1 METKVEIADIV
12 REEKQAYLDR
22 FRATQEQVKALGAIE
37 NCRTAKMGS
46 HSVEC
51 DHCHHRHTRYNSCRN
66 RHCPKCQGSKQAHW
80 ASKIHD
86 QFLPCRY
93 FHIVFTIPH
102 VLNGHTYSNQKVMY
116 SILMQS
122 AVKALVKVAANPKFL
137 GASAGC
143 LSILHTWG
151 QNLMFHPHVHM
162 LVPAGGLS
170 PDGWE
175 WIESGKKFFVPVKVL
190 SKVFRGI
197 FVSKLQSSCQN
208 GRVKTTLSMENLKQ
222 QLYATNWNVYS
233 KKVFGGPGQVLTY
246 LGRYTHRVAISNNRI
261 ISYKEGKVC
270 FRWKDYRL
278 KHNPVK
284 IIEISSLEFIRRF
297 MLHVLPNNFYK
308 IRYAGIF
315 ANKMRQQTLE
325 KCSFLFALLLGQEL
339 NMDVNISREEKCP
352 VCLIGKLVLVAVLPK
367 PET

>member
-1 METKVEIADIV
+1 
-12 REEKQAYLDR
+12 
-22 FRATQEQVKALGAIE
+22 
-37 NCRTAKMGS
+37 
-46 HSVEC
+46 
-51 DHCHHRHTRYNSCRN
+51 
-66 RHCPKCQGSKQAHW
+66 
-80 ASKIHD
+80 
-86 QFLPCRY
+86 
-93 FHIVFTIPH
+93 
-102 VLNGHTYSNQKVMY
+102 VLNELTYANQKVMY

-122 AVKALVKVAANPKFL
+122 AVEALIKVAANPKFL

-162 LVPAGGLS
+162 LVPAGGLG

-197 FVSKLQSSCQN
+197 FVSKLQEAHYN
-208 GRVKTTLSMENLKQ
+208 GQVQTKDSFEGLKQ
-222 QLYATNWNVYS
+222 QLYATGWNVYS

-246 LGRYTHRVAISNNRI
+246 LGRYTHRVAISNNRVL
-261 ISYKEGKVC
+261 SFKEGKVR
-270 FRWKDYRL
+270 FRWKDYRQ
-278 KHNPVK
+278 KHVPVK
-284 IIEISSLEFIRRF
+284 VMEISSLEFIRRF

-315 ANKMRQQTLE
+315 ANKARQKTLE
-325 KCSFLFALLLGQEL
+325 KCRCLLSALIGMVLD
-339 NMDVNISREEKCP
+339 MDVAPDKAGICP
-352 VCLIGKLVLVAVLPK
+352 VCKIGHLSLVAVAPR